1 MCSLSSAKKEDCSSY
16 NGTFDSPTPTNAQKP
31 KVTQGYE
38 HQSLGDKTRRAHWL
52 FFPCWSVCGYSLL
65 RQPGTPFLA
74 YWVPDLHTGH
84 FARTELKDIGTKILN
99 FQSLKGCP
107 LQVPHHSGRK
117 ASLPRGS
124 YLPKGWDFFF
134 FFFTRLPGQDT
145 VLPCQSAITVIISH
159 LNLER
164 RHRSPGHRPKMLRP

>member
-134 FFFTRLPGQDT
+134 FFFLPDSLVKILSYLVK
-145 VLPCQSAITVIISH
+145 VL
-159 LNLER
+159 LLW
-164 RHRSPGHRPKMLRP
+164 L